1 MPVTFSET
9 DPEYSDLLELLGKPS
24 CPTEFCVHILEN
36 GSSTSDKREAL
47 SSIGRKKD
55 AINKPLLFQ
64 YADHR
69 NPEVAMQAIRG
80 LLVFRG
86 DQDVLDLLHKLSS
99 HPNDMIK
106 DLIDHEIMSEN
117 QTNENSHSESP
128 DKLKNV
134 LIEGDVSKIIRCIP
148 DDSIHLTFTSPPY
161 YNARDYSIYSSYTEY
176 LNFLETVFLQL
187 HRVTK
192 EGRFFVLNT
201 SPVIIPRVGRKY
213 SSRRYAVPFDL
224 HARLAQMGWDFI
236 DDIIWAKPEKS
247 AKNRISNFNQK
258 RKPLTYKANSC
269 TEYVMVYRKKSG
281 RLIDW
286 NLRQYDTDVLR
297 ASLVDDHFERSNIWQ
312 IPPKSSKLH
321 TAIFPE
327 QLCSQVIKLYS
338 FVGDL
343 IFDPFA
349 GSGTLGLVAKQL
361 QRNYLLTELCK
372 EYADVIENRL
382 GLPEINSSVFRRMTL
397 QQFIDDIRS

>member
-1 MPVTFSET
+1 M
-9 DPEYSDLLELLGKPS
+9 LELLGRPD
-24 CPTEFCVHILEN
+24 CPTEFCIHILEN
-36 GSSTSDKREAL
+36 GSSTTEKREAL

-55 AINKPLLFQ
+55 VINKPLLFQ
-64 YADHR
+64 YAEHQ

-86 DQDVLDLLHKLSS
+86 DQDVSDLLQKLTS

-106 DLIDHEIMSEN
+106 DLADVEIMSEH
-117 QTNENSHSESP
+117 QKNETSHTESP
-128 DKLKNV
+128 DELKNL
-134 LIEGDVSKIIRCIP
+134 LIEGDVAKILQSIP
-148 DDSIHLTFTSPPY
+148 DDSIHLSFTSPPY

-176 LNFLETVFLQL
+176 LNFLETVFIQV

-201 SPVIIPRVGRKY
+201 SPVIVLRVGRKY

-224 HARLAQMGWDFI
+224 HARLTQMGWDFI
-236 DDIIWAKPEKS
+236 DDIIIWAKPEKS
-247 AKNRISNFNQK
+247 AKNRISNFNQN

-269 TEYVMVYRKKSG
+269 TENVMVYRKKSR

-286 NLRQYDTDVLR
+286 NLRQYDSDVLTS
-297 ASLVDDHFERSNIWQ
+297 SLVDDHFERSNIWQ
-312 IPPKSSKLH
+312 IAPKSSKLH

-327 QLCSQVIKLYS
+327 QLCKQVIKLYS

-349 GSGTLGLVAKQL
+349 GSGTLGIVAKQL
-361 QRNYLLTELCK
+361 QQYYLLTELCK

-382 GLPEINSSVFRRMTL
+382 GLPEINSIAFRRMTL
-397 QQFIDDIRS
+397 QQFIDDNGS